1 MVKRGPRK
9 SYPDI
14 RGPRFT
20 IIWPRNI
27 QLCFRTHLYVSESAR
42 SLPGRWRSGT
52 TAPPLNTGR
61 RFEPR
66 RGRWRSEGWVLI
78 PGGGFLAV
86 ERGAGR
92 FGLELEDS
100 AAFAFGGRQYLV
112 TCTMPTRKE
121 D

>member
-1 MVKRGPRK
+1 M
-9 SYPDI
+9 
-14 RGPRFT
+14 
-20 IIWPRNI
+20 
-27 QLCFRTHLYVSESAR
+27 

-66 RGRWRSEGWVLI
+66 RGRWRLEGWVLI

-86 ERGAGR
+86 ERGAG
-92 FGLELEDS
+92 GLELEDS

-112 TCTMPTRKE
+112 TCTEIYILFARTLHEAGLLQFYSCNVKHMGTSELESTTSVPIRDLYSTV
-121 D
+121 

>member
-1 MVKRGPRK
+1 MFQSSKIEFQRGKTNQAGEGIPTVWRK
-9 SYPDI
+9 D
-14 RGPRFT
+14 
-20 IIWPRNI
+20 
-27 QLCFRTHLYVSESAR
+27 H

-86 ERGAGR
+86 ERGAG
-92 FGLELEDS
+92 GLELEDS

>member
-1 MVKRGPRK
+1 MARLGAGSAAGSALPSGSATLRVRGTALVT
-9 SYPDI
+9 D
-14 RGPRFT
+14 
-20 IIWPRNI
+20 
-27 QLCFRTHLYVSESAR
+27 SAR
-42 SLPGRWRSGT
+42 PSLGVIVSAFAISLARSRTGRWEHPR
-52 TAPPLNTGR
+52 A
-61 RFEPR
+61 R

-86 ERGAGR
+86 ERGAG
-92 FGLELEDS
+92 GLELEDS